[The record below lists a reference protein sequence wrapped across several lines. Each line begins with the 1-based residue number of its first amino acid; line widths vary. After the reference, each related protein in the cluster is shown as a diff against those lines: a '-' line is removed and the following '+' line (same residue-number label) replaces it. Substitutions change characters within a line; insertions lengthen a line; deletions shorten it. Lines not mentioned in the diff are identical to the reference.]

1 MRAGPRVGWHAVV
14 MTARALVTGPTAG
27 IGNSFARLLAAQ
39 GTDLVLVARDE
50 QRLEQLAQQLRT
62 EHGVETEVLRADL
75 TDDADLARVA
85 NRITANARPVD
96 LLVNNAGAS
105 IAGWF
110 GTTDIADE
118 DRQLDLLVRAP
129 MHLMDAALKA
139 MSGRGRGAI
148 INVASV
154 AAFTPRGAYSA
165 HKSWL
170 VNLSQWAHLQYADAG
185 IVVQALCPGFTRT
198 EFHQRMD
205 ADISDIPRWMW
216 LKSDKVA
223 RASLKDLRKGKP
235 LSIPSLRYK
244 FLATL
249 ARHLPIRVVAGV
261 AKRGR

>member
-1 MRAGPRVGWHAVV
+1 

-27 IGNSFARLLAAQ
+27 IGNSFARLLASQ

-50 QRLEQLAQQLRT
+50 QRLEQLAQQLR
-62 EHGVETEVLRADL
+62 EQHGVDAEVLRADL

-85 NRITANARPVD
+85 NRITDNARPVD

-110 GTTDIADE
+110 GTTAIADE

-139 MSGRGRGAI
+139 MSGRGHGAI

-170 VNLSQWAHLQYADAG
+170 VNLSLWAHLQYSEAG

-223 RASLKDLRKGKP
+223 KASLKDLGKGKP

-244 FLATL
+244 VLATL
-249 ARHLPIRVVAGV
+249 ARHLPIGLVAKV